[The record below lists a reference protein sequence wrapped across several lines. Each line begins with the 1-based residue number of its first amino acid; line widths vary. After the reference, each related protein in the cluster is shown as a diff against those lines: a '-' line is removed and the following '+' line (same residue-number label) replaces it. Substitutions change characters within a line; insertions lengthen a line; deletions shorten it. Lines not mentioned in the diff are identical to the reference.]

1 MKLVS
6 MNFYVM
12 SYLNMLGEG
21 KRCFTKIM
29 SLPLNQVG
37 EEEGDFTS
45 DINHCKG
52 GERCDDLLEEGILL
66 QNKASE
72 QVVIK
77 AYLLVT

>member
-37 EEEGDFTS
+37 EAE
-45 DINHCKG
+45 INFISERNNFKG
-52 GERCDDLLEEGILL
+52 GEICGDLLE
-66 QNKASE
+66 
-72 QVVIK
+72 
-77 AYLLVT
+77 